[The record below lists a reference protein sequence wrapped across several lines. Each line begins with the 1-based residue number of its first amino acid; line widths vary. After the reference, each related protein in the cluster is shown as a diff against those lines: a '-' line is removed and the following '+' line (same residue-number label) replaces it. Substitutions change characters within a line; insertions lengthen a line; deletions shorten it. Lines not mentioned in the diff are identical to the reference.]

1 MSYTSTVSAL
11 LALGHELQGTPRKFE
26 LAHMRVLAGALGD
39 PQKRFKSV
47 LIAGTN
53 GKGSAS
59 ATLASILSASG
70 HKTGLYTSP
79 HLVRVNERIQVNGAA
94 ISDDAFAAAYARV
107 DAMAKLLVGE
117 GKLPHYPSFFEVLTA
132 MAFLHFAEKEE
143 KVDIAVLEVGLGGR
157 LDATNIVEPL
167 ISVIADISLDH
178 QQWLGN
184 SIGEIAR
191 EKAGI
196 IREGGTV
203 ITLPQHPEAND
214 VIGNVCLDRHARA
227 IAATEYVPNV
237 SPSAVRL
244 KADQDLSSRAE
255 RGTPIDPDAARR
267 FSKEVERVGKPAS
280 YDNLRIPGHQLA
292 HFLRTRYFLEI
303 MGEEVMIETPLIG
316 RHQLRNVALA
326 VATAV
331 ELEKLGFATTPAQ
344 IAEGIRETR
353 WPGRFQFLPADPG
366 SPDPDFLLDVA
377 HNPAGAWALR
387 NALSEQFEDRKVTLV
402 FGGMR
407 DKALNEMAE
416 ILFPLAECVILTHAD
431 SPRAATTGELREICA
446 QAIAPLSP
454 TDVLAAD
461 TVADALTIARRQ
473 TPHTGLVVVT
483 GSIYI
488 VGATLAQLQG

>member
-1 MSYTSTVSAL
+1 MSYSSAVSSL
-11 LALGHELQGTPRKFE
+11 FALGHELHGAPRKFE
-26 LAHMRVLAGALGD
+26 LAHMRVLAEALGG
-39 PQKRFKSV
+39 PQKKFKSV

-53 GKGSAS
+53 GKGSTS

-79 HLVRVNERIQVNGAA
+79 HLVRVNERIQINGAA
-94 ISDDAFAAAYARV
+94 ISDDAFAAAHARV
-107 DAMAKLLVGE
+107 DAMATLLVGE
-117 GKLPHYPSFFEVLTA
+117 GKLPHPPSFFEVLTA
-132 MAFLHFAEKEE
+132 MAFLYFTEE

-184 SIGEIAR
+184 TISEIAR

-237 SPSAVRL
+237 SPTAGRL
-244 KADQDLSSRAE
+244 KASAAV
-255 RGTPIDPDAARR
+255 TPGEMHTGSPQA
-267 FSKEVERVGKPAS
+267 

-331 ELEKLGFATTPAQ
+331 ELEKLGFATTPAL

-377 HNPAGAWALR
+377 HNPAGGWALR
-387 NALSEQFEDRKVTLV
+387 SALSEQFEDRKVTLV

-431 SPRAATTGELREICA
+431 SPRAATTSELREICA

-461 TVADALTIARRQ
+461 TVVDALTLARRQ

-488 VGATLAQLQG
+488 VGASLARLQG